1 MINPKYNKLDN
12 ETDYEYGLRLISIKI
27 EEKPDDLD
35 WSDIVELLNLDCHK
49 DSLRKAAAVTDF
61 CGYKVMQY
69 FKDKQVSGANNDD
82 DYLKELDEKSAN

>member
-1 MINPKYNKLDN
+1 MINPKYNKLEN
-12 ETDYEYGLRLISIKI
+12 ETDYEYGLRLISIKV

-35 WSDIVELLNLDCHK
+35 WSDIVELLDLDCHK

-69 FKDKQVSGANNDD
+69 YKDKIVSLQPRGVPSN
-82 DYLKELDEKSAN
+82 YHLCVL

>member
-35 WSDIVELLNLDCHK
+35 WSDIVELLDLDCHK
-49 DSLRKAAAVTDF
+49 DSLRKAFKHFLEYRNSQGLLPFYINTFAAADAKRQRYIF
-61 CGYKVMQY
+61 
-69 FKDKQVSGANNDD
+69 F
-82 DYLKELDEKSAN
+82 